1 MERLSENLKGLRVAK
16 KLTQEQAAEALN
28 VSAQTI
34 SRWECGTT
42 LPDVTKLPE
51 LAHFYGVTIDDLFAE
66 TAVGYENYAQRLAAI
81 YEADRTTENFVRVE
95 QEFRRMLSHEG
106 GSLDD
111 MRTFGIMYQF
121 MMCSCRDN
129 ALYWFDRAIQES
141 QGVDPEMYR
150 RTRQQKLRLQMLL
163 GKAEEMVEQQQKEL
177 EEFPEQADSWVLLVV
192 ADMYAQHYE
201 EAYDLVQ
208 QAMERFPEEWELTIH
223 ACNIA
228 RHLEKYPEAIRY
240 ADRAIAMRPAYVDGM
255 YEKSWCYEKMGKHR
269 EAGRL
274 CLEIAE
280 ALKRDGFEVE
290 AETEFRNARNLLEQA
305 ET

>member
-28 VSAQTI
+28 ISAQTI

-95 QEFRRMLSHEG
+95 KEFRRMLSHEG

-141 QGVDPEMYR
+141 RGVEPEMYR

-163 GKAEEMVEQQQKEL
+163 GKAEEMVEQQKQEL
-177 EEFPEQADSWVLLVV
+177 AECPEQADFWVLLVV

-255 YEKSWCYEKMGKHR
+255 YEKAWCYEKMGKHQ

-274 CLEIAE
+274 YLEIAE

-290 AETEFRNARNLLEQA
+290 AETEFRNARKLLEQA

>member
-34 SRWECGTT
+34 SRWECGIT

-141 QGVDPEMYR
+141 RGVDPEMYR

-290 AETEFRNARNLLEQA
+290 AETEFRNARKLLEQA

>member
-34 SRWECGTT
+34 SRWECGIT

-66 TAVGYENYAQRLAAI
+66 TAVGYANYAQRLAAI

-111 MRTFGIMYQF
+111 MRTYGILYQF

-129 ALYWFDRAIQES
+129 ALYWFDRTIRES
-141 QGVDPEMYR
+141 RNVDPEMYR

-163 GKAEEMVEQQQKEL
+163 GKAEEMVEQQKQEL
-177 EEFPEQADSWVLLVV
+177 AECPEQADSWVLLTV
-192 ADMYAQHYE
+192 AYMYAQRYE

-208 QAMERFPEEWELTIH
+208 QAMERFPEEWELFIH

-240 ADRAIAMRPAYVDGM
+240 ADRAIAVRPAYVDGM
-255 YEKSWCYEKMGKHR
+255 YEKAWCYEKMGKHR

-274 CLEIAE
+274 YLEIAE

-290 AETEFRNARNLLEQA
+290 AETELRNARKLLERA
-305 ET
+305 EA

>member
-141 QGVDPEMYR
+141 RGVEPEMYR

-163 GKAEEMVEQQQKEL
+163 GKAEEMVEQQKQEL
-177 EEFPEQADSWVLLVV
+177 AECPEQADSWVLLVV
-192 ADMYAQHYE
+192 AEMYAQHYE

-228 RHLEKYPEAIRY
+228 RQLEKYPEAIRY

-290 AETEFRNARNLLEQA
+290 AETEFRNARKLLEQA

>member
-141 QGVDPEMYR
+141 RGVEPEMYR

-163 GKAEEMVEQQQKEL
+163 GKAEEMVEQQKQEL
-177 EEFPEQADSWVLLVV
+177 AECPEQADSWVLLVV

-240 ADRAIAMRPAYVDGM
+240 ADRAIAMRTAYVDGM
-255 YEKSWCYEKMGKHR
+255 YEKSWCYEKMGKHQ

-274 CLEIAE
+274 YLEIAE

-290 AETEFRNARNLLEQA
+290 AETEFRNARKLLEQA

>member
-34 SRWECGTT
+34 SRWECGIT

-141 QGVDPEMYR
+141 RGVEPEMYR

-163 GKAEEMVEQQQKEL
+163 GKAEEMVEQQKQEQA
-177 EEFPEQADSWVLLVV
+177 ECPEQADSWVLLVV

-228 RHLEKYPEAIRY
+228 RHLGKYPEAIRY

-290 AETEFRNARNLLEQA
+290 AETEFRNARKLLEQA

>member
-141 QGVDPEMYR
+141 RGVEPEMYR

-163 GKAEEMVEQQQKEL
+163 GKAEEMVEQQKQEL
-177 EEFPEQADSWVLLVV
+177 AECPEQADSWVLLVV
-192 ADMYAQHYE
+192 AEMYAQHYE

-290 AETEFRNARNLLEQA
+290 AETEFRNARKLLEQA

>member
-34 SRWECGTT
+34 SRWECGIT

-95 QEFRRMLSHEG
+95 KEFRRMLSHEG

-141 QGVDPEMYR
+141 RGVEPEMYR

-163 GKAEEMVEQQQKEL
+163 GKAEEMVEQQKQEL
-177 EEFPEQADSWVLLVV
+177 AECPEQADFWVLLVV

-290 AETEFRNARNLLEQA
+290 AETEFRNARKLLEQA

>member
-1 MERLSENLKGLRVAK
+1 MERLSENLKGMRVAK

-34 SRWECGTT
+34 SRWECGIT

-129 ALYWFDRAIQES
+129 AMYWLDRAIQES
-141 QGVDPEMYR
+141 RGVDPEMYR
-150 RTRQQKLRLQMLL
+150 RTRQQKLRLQMFL
-163 GKAEEMVEQQQKEL
+163 GKAEEMVEQQKKEL
-177 EEFPEQADSWVLLVV
+177 AEFPEQADSWVLLVV
-192 ADMYAQHYE
+192 ADMYAQRYG
-201 EAYDLVQ
+201 EAYELVQ
-208 QAMERFPEEWELTIH
+208 RAMERFPEEWELTIH

-228 RHLEKYPEAIRY
+228 RHLEKYQEAVAY
-240 ADRAIAMRPAYVDGM
+240 ADRAIALRPDWVDGK
-255 YEKSWCYEKMGKHR
+255 YEKAWCYEKMGKHR

-274 CLEIAE
+274 YLEIAE

-290 AETEFRNARNLLEQA
+290 AEMELRNARKLLEQA

>member
-1 MERLSENLKGLRVAK
+1 MEYLSENLKRLRVTK

-34 SRWECGTT
+34 SRWECGIT

-129 ALYWFDRAIQES
+129 ALYWFDRAIRES
-141 QGVDPEMYR
+141 QGVDTEMYL
-150 RTRQQKLRLQMLL
+150 RTRQQKLRLMQLL
-163 GKAEEMVEQQQKEL
+163 GKAEESVEQQKKEL
-177 EEFPEQADSWVLLVV
+177 EAQPERVELWTLLTV
-192 ADMYAQHYE
+192 AYIYAQRYE
-201 EAYDLVQ
+201 EAYELVQ
-208 QAMERFPEEWELTIH
+208 QAMERFPEEWELFIH

-255 YEKSWCYEKMGKHR
+255 YEKAWCYEKMGKHR

-274 CLEIAE
+274 YLEIAE
-280 ALKRDGFEVE
+280 ILKRDGFEVE
-290 AETEFRNARNLLEQA
+290 AETELRNARKLLERA
-305 ET
+305 EA

>member
-51 LAHFYGVTIDDLFAE
+51 LAHFYGVTIDDLFAK

-141 QGVDPEMYR
+141 RGVEPEMYR

-163 GKAEEMVEQQQKEL
+163 GKAEEMVEQQKQEL
-177 EEFPEQADSWVLLVV
+177 AECPEQADSWVLLVV

-290 AETEFRNARNLLEQA
+290 AETEFRNARKLLEQA

>member
-1 MERLSENLKGLRVAK
+1 M
-16 KLTQEQAAEALN
+16 
-28 VSAQTI
+28 
-34 SRWECGTT
+34 
-42 LPDVTKLPE
+42 
-51 LAHFYGVTIDDLFAE
+51 
-66 TAVGYENYAQRLAAI
+66 GYENYAQRLAAI

-95 QEFRRMLSHEG
+95 QEFWRMLSHEG

-129 ALYWFDRAIQES
+129 ALYWFDRAIRES
-141 QGVDPEMYR
+141 QGVDTEMYL
-150 RTRQQKLRLQMLL
+150 RTRQQKLRLMQLL
-163 GKAEEMVEQQQKEL
+163 GKAEESVEQQKKEL
-177 EEFPEQADSWVLLVV
+177 AEFPEQADSWVLLVV

-290 AETEFRNARNLLEQA
+290 AETEFRNARRLMERVEA
-305 ET
+305 

>member
-1 MERLSENLKGLRVAK
+1 M
-16 KLTQEQAAEALN
+16 
-28 VSAQTI
+28 
-34 SRWECGTT
+34 
-42 LPDVTKLPE
+42 TKLPE

-95 QEFRRMLSHEG
+95 KEFRRMLSHEG

-141 QGVDPEMYR
+141 RGVEPEMYR

-163 GKAEEMVEQQQKEL
+163 GKAEEMVEQQKQEL
-177 EEFPEQADSWVLLVV
+177 AECPEQADSWVLLVV

-290 AETEFRNARNLLEQA
+290 AETEFRNARKLLEQA

>member
-34 SRWECGTT
+34 SRWECGIT

-81 YEADRTTENFVRVE
+81 YEADRTTENFARVE

-163 GKAEEMVEQQQKEL
+163 GKAEEMVEQQKQEL
-177 EEFPEQADSWVLLVV
+177 AECPEQADSWVLLVV

-208 QAMERFPEEWELTIH
+208 QAVERFPEEWELTIH

-240 ADRAIAMRPAYVDGM
+240 ADRAIAMRPAYVDGI

-290 AETEFRNARNLLEQA
+290 AETEFRNARKLLEQA

>member
-141 QGVDPEMYR
+141 RGVEPEMYR

-163 GKAEEMVEQQQKEL
+163 GKAEEMVEQQKQEL
-177 EEFPEQADSWVLLVV
+177 AECPEQADSWVLLVV

-208 QAMERFPEEWELTIH
+208 QAMERFPEEWELTIY

-290 AETEFRNARNLLEQA
+290 AETEFRNARKLLEQA

>member
-16 KLTQEQAAEALN
+16 RLTQEQAAEKLN

-34 SRWECGTT
+34 SRWECGIT

-51 LAHFYGVTIDDLFAE
+51 LAHFYGVTIDDLFVE
-66 TAVGYENYAQRLAAI
+66 TAVGYENYARRLAAI

-129 ALYWFDRAIQES
+129 ALYWFDRTIRES
-141 QGVDPEMYR
+141 RNVDPEMYR

-163 GKAEEMVEQQQKEL
+163 GKAEEMVEQQKQEL
-177 EEFPEQADSWVLLVV
+177 AECPEQ
-192 ADMYAQHYE
+192 
-201 EAYDLVQ
+201 AYDLVQ
-208 QAMERFPEEWELTIH
+208 QAMERFPEEWELFIH

-255 YEKSWCYEKMGKHR
+255 YEKAWCYEKMGKNR

-274 CLEIAE
+274 YLEIAE

-290 AETEFRNARNLLEQA
+290 AETELRNARKLLERA

>member
-34 SRWECGTT
+34 SRWECGIT

-81 YEADRTTENFVRVE
+81 YEADRTTESFVRVE
-95 QEFRRMLSHEG
+95 QEFRRMLSNEG

-163 GKAEEMVEQQQKEL
+163 GKAEEMVEQQKQEL
-177 EEFPEQADSWVLLVV
+177 AECPEQADSWVLLVV

-280 ALKRDGFEVE
+280 ALKRDGFEVD
-290 AETEFRNARNLLEQA
+290 AETDFRNARKLLEQA

>member
-163 GKAEEMVEQQQKEL
+163 GKAEEMVEQQKQEL
-177 EEFPEQADSWVLLVV
+177 AECPEQADSWVLLVV

-290 AETEFRNARNLLEQA
+290 AGTEFRNARKLLEQA

>member
-81 YEADRTTENFVRVE
+81 FEADRTTENFVRVE

-129 ALYWFDRAIQES
+129 AMYWFDRAIQES

-163 GKAEEMVEQQQKEL
+163 GKAEEMVEQQKQEL
-177 EEFPEQADSWVLLVV
+177 AECPEQADSWVLLTV
-192 ADMYAQHYE
+192 AYMYAQRYE

-208 QAMERFPEEWELTIH
+208 QAMERFPEEWELSIH

-255 YEKSWCYEKMGKHR
+255 YEKAWCYKKMGKNR

-274 CLEIAE
+274 YLEIAE

-290 AETEFRNARNLLEQA
+290 AETELRNARKLLERA

>member
-51 LAHFYGVTIDDLFAE
+51 LAHFYCVTIDDLFAE

-95 QEFRRMLSHEG
+95 QEFQRMLSHEG
-106 GSLDD
+106 GRLDD

-129 ALYWFDRAIQES
+129 ALYWLDRAIQES
-141 QGVDPEMYR
+141 RGVDPEMYR

-163 GKAEEMVEQQQKEL
+163 GKAEDTVEQQKKEL
-177 EEFPEQADSWVLLVV
+177 AEFPEQANSWMLLVV
-192 ADMYAQHYE
+192 ADMYAQRYE
-201 EAYDLVQ
+201 EAYELVQ

-274 CLEIAE
+274 CLEITE
-280 ALKRDGFEVE
+280 ILKRDGFEVE
-290 AETEFRNARNLLEQA
+290 AETELRNARRLMERVEA
-305 ET
+305 

>member
-1 MERLSENLKGLRVAK
+1 MHYIGLTGR
-16 KLTQEQAAEALN
+16 
-28 VSAQTI
+28 S
-34 SRWECGTT
+34 
-42 LPDVTKLPE
+42 
-51 LAHFYGVTIDDLFAE
+51 
-66 TAVGYENYAQRLAAI
+66 
-81 YEADRTTENFVRVE
+81 
-95 QEFRRMLSHEG
+95 
-106 GSLDD
+106 
-111 MRTFGIMYQF
+111 
-121 MMCSCRDN
+121 
-129 ALYWFDRAIQES
+129 
-141 QGVDPEMYR
+141 
-150 RTRQQKLRLQMLL
+150 
-163 GKAEEMVEQQQKEL
+163 GKAETWTPRYTAAPGSKSSDCKC
-177 EEFPEQADSWVLLVV
+177 FWGKRRKWWSSRNRSWRSAPEQADSWVLLVV

-290 AETEFRNARNLLEQA
+290 AETEFRNARKLLEQA

>member
-1 MERLSENLKGLRVAK
+1 MEYLSENLKRLRVAK

-51 LAHFYGVTIDDLFAE
+51 LAHFYCVTIDDLFQSR
-66 TAVGYENYAQRLAAI
+66 AVGYENYAQRLAAI
-81 YEADRTTENFVRVE
+81 YEANRTTENFVRVE

-106 GSLDD
+106 GTLDD

-129 ALYWFDRAIQES
+129 AIYWFDRAIRES
-141 QGVDPEMYR
+141 QGVDAEMYR

-163 GKAEEMVEQQQKEL
+163 GKAEDMVEQQKKEL
-177 EEFPEQADSWVLLVV
+177 AEFPEQADSWVLLV
-192 ADMYAQHYE
+192 AAEMFAQRYE
-201 EAYDLVQ
+201 EAYELVQ

-228 RHLEKYPEAIRY
+228 RHLEKYPEAISY
-240 ADRAIAMRPAYVDGM
+240 ADRAIAMRPEYVDGM
-255 YEKSWCYEKMGKHR
+255 YEKAWCYEKMGEHR

-274 CLEIAE
+274 YLEIAE
-280 ALKRDGFEVE
+280 ILKRDGFEVE
-290 AETEFRNARNLLEQA
+290 AETELRNARKLLERA
-305 ET
+305 EA

>member
-34 SRWECGTT
+34 SRWECGIT

-51 LAHFYGVTIDDLFAE
+51 LALFYCVTIDDLFAE

-95 QEFRRMLSHEG
+95 QEFQRMLSHEG
-106 GSLDD
+106 GRLDD

-129 ALYWFDRAIQES
+129 ALYWLDRAIQES
-141 QGVDPEMYR
+141 RGVDPEMYR
-150 RTRQQKLRLQMLL
+150 RTRQQKLRLMQLL
-163 GKAEEMVEQQQKEL
+163 GKAEESVEQQKKEL
-177 EEFPEQADSWVLLVV
+177 AEFPEQADSWVLLVV
-192 ADMYAQHYE
+192 ADMYAQRYE
-201 EAYDLVQ
+201 ETYELVQ

-255 YEKSWCYEKMGKHR
+255 YEKAWCYEKMGKHR

-274 CLEIAE
+274 YLEIAE
-280 ALKRDGFEVE
+280 ILKRDGFEVE
-290 AETEFRNARNLLEQA
+290 AETELRNARRLMERVEA
-305 ET
+305 

>member
-1 MERLSENLKGLRVAK
+1 M
-16 KLTQEQAAEALN
+16 
-28 VSAQTI
+28 
-34 SRWECGTT
+34 
-42 LPDVTKLPE
+42 PDVTKLPE
-51 LAHFYGVTIDDLFAE
+51 LAHFYCVTIDDLFAE

-141 QGVDPEMYR
+141 RGVDPEMYR
-150 RTRQQKLRLQMLL
+150 RTRQQKLRLMQLL
-163 GKAEEMVEQQQKEL
+163 GKAEESVEQQKQEL
-177 EEFPEQADSWVLLVV
+177 AECPEQADSWVLLVV
-192 ADMYAQHYE
+192 ADMYAQRYE
-201 EAYDLVQ
+201 EAYELVQ

-255 YEKSWCYEKMGKHR
+255 YEKAWCYEKMEKHR

-274 CLEIAE
+274 YLEIAE
-280 ALKRDGFEVE
+280 ILKRDGFEVE
-290 AETEFRNARNLLEQA
+290 AETELRNARRLMERVEA
-305 ET
+305 

>member
-34 SRWECGTT
+34 SRWECGIT

-163 GKAEEMVEQQQKEL
+163 GKAEEMVEQQKQEL
-177 EEFPEQADSWVLLVV
+177 AECPEQADFWVLLVV

-208 QAMERFPEEWELTIH
+208 QAMERFPKEWEMTIH

-290 AETEFRNARNLLEQA
+290 AETEFRNARKLLEQA

>member
-34 SRWECGTT
+34 SRWECGIT

-141 QGVDPEMYR
+141 RGVEPEMYR

-163 GKAEEMVEQQQKEL
+163 GKAEEMVEQQKQEL
-177 EEFPEQADSWVLLVV
+177 AECPEQADSWVLLVV

-208 QAMERFPEEWELTIH
+208 QAIERFPEEWELTIH

-280 ALKRDGFEVE
+280 TLKRDGFEVE
-290 AETEFRNARNLLEQA
+290 AETEFRNARKLLEQA

>member
-16 KLTQEQAAEALN
+16 RLTQEQAAEKLN

-34 SRWECGTT
+34 SRWECGIT

-51 LAHFYGVTIDDLFAE
+51 LAHFYGVTIDDLFVE

-141 QGVDPEMYR
+141 RGVDPEMYR

-163 GKAEEMVEQQQKEL
+163 GKAEEMVEQQKQEL
-177 EEFPEQADSWVLLVV
+177 AECPEQADSWVLLVV

-201 EAYDLVQ
+201 EAYELVQ

-255 YEKSWCYEKMGKHR
+255 YEKAWCYEKMGKHR

-274 CLEIAE
+274 YLEIAE
-280 ALKRDGFEVE
+280 ILKRDGFEVE
-290 AETEFRNARNLLEQA
+290 AETELRNARRLMERVEA
-305 ET
+305 

>member
-163 GKAEEMVEQQQKEL
+163 GKAEEMVEQQKQEL
-177 EEFPEQADSWVLLVV
+177 AECPEQADSWVLLVV

-290 AETEFRNARNLLEQA
+290 AETEFRNARKLLEQA

>member
-1 MERLSENLKGLRVAK
+1 M
-16 KLTQEQAAEALN
+16 
-28 VSAQTI
+28 
-34 SRWECGTT
+34 
-42 LPDVTKLPE
+42 
-51 LAHFYGVTIDDLFAE
+51 
-66 TAVGYENYAQRLAAI
+66 GYENYAQRLAAI

-129 ALYWFDRAIQES
+129 AMYWFDRAIQES

-208 QAMERFPEEWELTIH
+208 QAMERFPEEWELAIH

-255 YEKSWCYEKMGKHR
+255 YEKAWCYEKMGKNR

-290 AETEFRNARNLLEQA
+290 AETELRNARKLLERA
-305 ET
+305 EA

>member
-34 SRWECGTT
+34 SRWECGIT

-95 QEFRRMLSHEG
+95 KEFRRMLSHEG

-141 QGVDPEMYR
+141 RGVEPEMYR

-163 GKAEEMVEQQQKEL
+163 GKAEEMVEQQKQEL
-177 EEFPEQADSWVLLVV
+177 AECPEQADSWVLLVV

-290 AETEFRNARNLLEQA
+290 AETEFRNARKLLEQA

>member
-34 SRWECGTT
+34 SRWECGIT

-255 YEKSWCYEKMGKHR
+255 YEKAWCYEKMGKHQ

-274 CLEIAE
+274 YLEIAE

-290 AETEFRNARNLLEQA
+290 AETEFRNARKLLEQA

>member
-34 SRWECGTT
+34 SRWECGIT

-177 EEFPEQADSWVLLVV
+177 EEFPEQADFWVLLVV

-255 YEKSWCYEKMGKHR
+255 YEKAWCYEKMGKHQ

-274 CLEIAE
+274 YLEIAE

>member
-34 SRWECGTT
+34 SRWECGIT

-129 ALYWFDRAIQES
+129 ALY
-141 QGVDPEMYR
+141 
-150 RTRQQKLRLQMLL
+150 
-163 GKAEEMVEQQQKEL
+163 
-177 EEFPEQADSWVLLVV
+177 
-192 ADMYAQHYE
+192 
-201 EAYDLVQ
+201 
-208 QAMERFPEEWELTIH
+208 
-223 ACNIA
+223 
-228 RHLEKYPEAIRY
+228 
-240 ADRAIAMRPAYVDGM
+240 
-255 YEKSWCYEKMGKHR
+255 
-269 EAGRL
+269 
-274 CLEIAE
+274 
-280 ALKRDGFEVE
+280 
-290 AETEFRNARNLLEQA
+290 
-305 ET
+305 

>member
-34 SRWECGTT
+34 SRWECGIT

-81 YEADRTTENFVRVE
+81 YEADRTTESFVRVE
-95 QEFRRMLSHEG
+95 QEFRRMLSNEG

-163 GKAEEMVEQQQKEL
+163 GKAEEMVEQQKQEL
-177 EEFPEQADSWVLLVV
+177 AECPEQADSWVLLVV

-290 AETEFRNARNLLEQA
+290 AETEFRNARKLLEQA

>member
-1 MERLSENLKGLRVAK
+1 MEHLSENLKRLRVAK
-16 KLTQEQAAEALN
+16 KLTQEQAAEKLN

-34 SRWECGTT
+34 SRWECGIT

-51 LAHFYGVTIDDLFAE
+51 LAHFYGVTIDDLFVE

-141 QGVDPEMYR
+141 RGVDPEMYR

-163 GKAEEMVEQQQKEL
+163 GKAEDTVEQQKKEL
-177 EEFPEQADSWVLLVV
+177 AEFPEQANSWVLLVV
-192 ADMYAQHYE
+192 ADMYAQRYE
-201 EAYDLVQ
+201 EAYELVQ

-255 YEKSWCYEKMGKHR
+255 YEKAWCYEKMGKHR
-269 EAGRL
+269 EAGCL
-274 CLEIAE
+274 YLEIAE
-280 ALKRDGFEVE
+280 ILKRDGFEVE
-290 AETEFRNARNLLEQA
+290 AEAELRNARRLMERVEA
-305 ET
+305 